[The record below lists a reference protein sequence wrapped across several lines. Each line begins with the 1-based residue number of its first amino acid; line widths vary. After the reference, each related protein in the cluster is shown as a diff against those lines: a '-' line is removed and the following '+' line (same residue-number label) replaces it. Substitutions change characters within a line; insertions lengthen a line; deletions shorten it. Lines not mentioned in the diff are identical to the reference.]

1 MNTKHNSIRRA
12 TLPTRPIEITHRKF
26 TNTTVNVRAQK
37 HTQYQTFTNTDTVQN
52 HTLTHTSTLSLSHT
66 HSSIHIHNQTIT
78 HTFTYA
84 EHIDGATV
92 RNENEQ
98 KLKNKLVKMYC
109 IIDKSLGKF
118 TYIHWARSEFNVT
131 AVYSF
136 STKWMLYMD
145 DRAEYNIANNWT
157 KKKKI
162 IQN

>member
-66 HSSIHIHNQTIT
+66 HTQAYTYTIT

-157 KKKKI
+157 KRKKI

>member
-1 MNTKHNSIRRA
+1 
-12 TLPTRPIEITHRKF
+12 
-26 TNTTVNVRAQK
+26 
-37 HTQYQTFTNTDTVQN
+37 
-52 HTLTHTSTLSLSHT
+52 
-66 HSSIHIHNQTIT
+66 
-78 HTFTYA
+78 
-84 EHIDGATV
+84 
-92 RNENEQ
+92 
-98 KLKNKLVKMYC
+98 MYC

>member
-66 HSSIHIHNQTIT
+66 HNQAYTYTIT

>member
-1 MNTKHNSIRRA
+1 MSEHKNTRNIKRSQ
-12 TLPTRPIEITHRKF
+12 TLTPYKITHSR
-26 TNTTVNVRAQK
+26 
-37 HTQYQTFTNTDTVQN
+37 
-52 HTLTHTSTLSLSHT
+52 THPLYLSHT
-66 HSSIHIHNQTIT
+66 HTQAYTYTIT
-78 HTFTYA
+78 HTFTSA

-136 STKWMLYMD
+136 STK
-145 DRAEYNIANNWT
+145 
-157 KKKKI
+157 
-162 IQN
+162 